1 MATKKQQTAD
11 ALLPKAKGWE
21 TQLGVNPPAKPAEED
36 KGALKR
42 KTYLLSDELIK
53 RLDDTAKAHGV
64 GVSELLRYLI
74 THSLNQVDN
83 GTHKLPVKVVTT
95 YTLDV

>member
-11 ALLPKAKGWE
+11 ALAPKGW
-21 TQLGVNPPAKPAEED
+21 TNQIGVTAPAKPVEED

-53 RLDDTAKAHGV
+53 RLDDTAKDHGV
-64 GVSELLRYLI
+64 GVSELLRYLV
-74 THSLNQVDN
+74 THALDEVDS

-95 YTLDV
+95 YTLGV